1 MCSGLGNRRP
11 AMEWAHLSPVV
22 NLAFSLPCW
31 LSKYEFAHQ
40 ASVEGPTRV
49 KGLVARPNAKGSI
62 VHMLHVCIIQRWVG
76 YTQFSQDKSKTRDVC
91 LDEWTWIIQIVF
103 LYRTMNSDLNM
114 EATHKFGTHCRR
126 TVMVNRIWP
135 IALCH
140 VPVLTTRVGFHIW
153 REEKVPINCMNMD
166 ITNSIHLQG
175 YRQWLNLETNLKLGT
190 HGWRNLMVNRIWPTC
205 VTCLF

>member
-11 AMEWAHLSPVV
+11 TMTWAHWSPVLD
-22 NLAFSLPCW
+22 LAFSLTCW

-40 ASVEGPTRV
+40 AIVEGPTRV

-103 LYRTMNSDLNM
+103 LYRTMNSDLNNGSYAWVWHSLPKNCYGEQNM
-114 EATHKFGTHCRR
+114 THRSVSRTCFNHPSGLSYLTRR
-126 TVMVNRIWP
+126 IG
-135 IALCH
+135 ADKLH
-140 VPVLTTRVGFHIW
+140 EH
-153 REEKVPINCMNMD
+153 
-166 ITNSIHLQG
+166 G
-175 YRQWLNLETNLKLGT
+175 YYK
-190 HGWRNLMVNRIWPTC
+190 
-205 VTCLF
+205 